1 MDAPVD
7 LKFLE
12 VLKKS
17 RKESDLPKLI
27 VIGSCNLYV
36 LYGFCKTGAE
46 STGWI
51 TKSLMKAAFQ
61 LLKNCSVRREDFITV
76 TEYPKLPLQF
86 CSTL

>member
-1 MDAPVD
+1 MIQVSMDAPVD

-17 RKESDLPKLI
+17 REESDLPKLI

-46 STGWI
+46 STG
-51 TKSLMKAAFQ
+51 
-61 LLKNCSVRREDFITV
+61 
-76 TEYPKLPLQF
+76 
-86 CSTL
+86 